1 MLLRRRPRRDHSS
14 PVKRITGQGWLPVGS
29 LARVNPLE
37 GFEVSVGAVTDT
49 GPRPVNADRFFTAQS
64 PVDGAWVIAVADGLG
79 AHPRAPDA
87 AAAAVE
93 GLPARI
99 ESLDAMADAFVAAS
113 ERVVAVAQPFDDYLA
128 ERRAEC
134 GSDEEYERRLAN
146 FSRFESGFYNH
157 GAGSSLCTLCVA
169 AWTPAGGLL
178 VASMGDTLAFEVHWR
193 PDGSPHRRLIAD
205 PHRDPPAARY
215 VSSYL
220 GGGPADSLIRRD
232 SPGDYNPDFA
242 AVEVELPADPAAA
255 MAIIVASDGAW
266 EPLWRIIHAAWDA
279 ATDDERR
286 TYSWQPV
293 VLADGWTVDLAGPA
307 APADAVAG
315 RILDAARRLGLED
328 NATVAAAVLSPPPV
342 PPAPD
347 RSATATEV
355 PRYGDPRLGPRIAR
369 CSWRSSRATN
379 SSLSS
384 TRPARPFTA
393 ETQLRSATRDWGPR
407 TARRSWRSSRATS
420 SSMSSTRPATP
431 FTAETQLRRASSR
444 RPPPLE
450 RRLAGLRPGATAQ
463 AGTGED

>member
-14 PVKRITGQGWLPVGS
+14 PVKRITGQGWLPVGN

-79 AHPRAPDA
+79 AHPQAPDA

-113 ERVVAVAQPFDDYLA
+113 ERVATLAQPFDDYLA

-134 GSDEEYERRLAN
+134 GSDKEYERRLADLWQ
-146 FSRFESGFYNH
+146 FESWFYNH
-157 GAGSSLCTLCVA
+157 RASTPLCTLCVA

-205 PHRDPPAARY
+205 PHRDPPCARY
-215 VSSYL
+215 VNSYL

-255 MAIIVASDGAW
+255 VAIIVASDGAW

-293 VLADGWTVDLAGPA
+293 VLADGRTVDLAGRPLPPLYSKHTGLEHRELAPAVASLAGPA

-355 PRYGDPRLGPRIAR
+355 PRYGDPRLGPED
-369 CSWRSSRATN
+369 RAALVKIIEGDEFLIELDATG
-379 SSLSS
+379 
-384 TRPARPFTA
+384 
-393 ETQLRSATRDWGPR
+393 ETIHGGDP
-407 TARRSWRSSRATS
+407 
-420 SSMSSTRPATP
+420 TP
-431 FTAETQLRRASSR
+431 FGD
-444 RPPPLE
+444 P
-450 RRLAGLRPGATAQ
+450 
-463 AGTGED
+463 